1 RNSQGNHIE
10 RLDLGFEKSTI
21 VELDRELV
29 DSISNSVPRDAS
41 HFTESLMDL
50 YKHGTEYKL
59 DILRAAEL
67 YNKDKV
73 ASLEDLGKRL
83 EGIFTRNIK
92 RDSYLK
98 IKSGIFSQKME
109 VDTIMWALGD
119 ERGNGRVGTEEKH
132 GEMPKFLESQRHV
145 LGS

>member
-1 RNSQGNHIE
+1 
-10 RLDLGFEKSTI
+10 
-21 VELDRELV
+21 
-29 DSISNSVPRDAS
+29 
-41 HFTESLMDL
+41 
-50 YKHGTEYKL
+50 EYKL

-73 ASLEDLGKRL
+73 ASLEDLGKGL
-83 EGIFTRNIK
+83 EGILTRNIK

-98 IKSGIFSQKME
+98 IKSGMFSQKME

-132 GEMPKFLESQRHV
+132 GEKPKFLESQRHV
-145 LGS
+145 LGSLLKELQYMEDSDFDLIRKINRYEFELVGH